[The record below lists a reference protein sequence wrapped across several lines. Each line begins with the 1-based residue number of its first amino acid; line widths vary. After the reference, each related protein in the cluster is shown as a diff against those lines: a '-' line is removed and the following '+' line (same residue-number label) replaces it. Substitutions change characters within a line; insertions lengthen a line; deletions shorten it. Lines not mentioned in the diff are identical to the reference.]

1 MLYSIIPPVLIVLSL
16 AGIVYFLLKKA
27 PQMAELA
34 EKEKAEKQKELEDLM
49 ERRGF
54 LERTTAKVKG
64 INWGGLKNG
73 ILSLMEKLMRRIR
86 LMFLKLENS
95 FKKMSD
101 WIRTRRARSKE
112 NKEEKIE
119 EVKTEQMLEIK
130 RADIVKMPTDSI
142 LKEAE
147 EKVIRPSISDKIV
160 SPHGRTE
167 MKDRLEDLLVDRIA
181 TDPRDVEAYE
191 RLAEYYFEVGNYSDA
206 KECYKQVIKLD
217 PKNRNVRYK
226 MRRLERIIGS

>member
-16 AGIVYFLLKKA
+16 AGIVYFLMKKA

-34 EKEKAEKQKELEDLM
+34 EKEKKEKQNELEVLM

-54 LERTTAKVKG
+54 LKRTTARVKG
-64 INWGGLKNG
+64 VDWTGLKNG
-73 ILSLMEKLMRRIR
+73 LLSLVEKIMRRIR
-86 LMFLKLENS
+86 LIFLKLENL
-95 FKKMSD
+95 FRRMSE
-101 WIRTRRARSKE
+101 WIRNRKSRIQEKAKNEITE
-112 NKEEKIE
+112 KEEI
-119 EVKTEQMLEIK
+119 QIK
-130 RADIVKMPTDSI
+130 RTDMRTPTDSI
-142 LKEAE
+142 LKEPE
-147 EKVIRPSISDKIV
+147 EKIIRPIISDQVV

-167 MKDRLEDLLVDRIA
+167 IKDRLEDLLIDRIA
-181 TDPRDVEAYE
+181 ADPRDVEAYE
-191 RLAEYYFEVGNYSDA
+191 RLAEYYFEVGNYVDA